1 MLTEVRLTQLRTIAM
16 TSKSVSGVYSPLNH
30 NRRTTEAVRE
40 MLQRCFPFRAKSNGD
55 RSILVRLERTFSQND
70 AVVPQRIHAY
80 RAVCRL
86 AHTMDT
92 SPQGDRALGYATE
105 LASITA
111 SRMGY
116 EDVLG

>member
-55 RSILVRLERTFSQND
+55 RSILIRLEKTFSQND
-70 AVVPQRIHAY
+70 AVVPQRIHAHQ
-80 RAVCRL
+80 AVCRS
-86 AHTMDT
+86 AHIVDT
-92 SPQGDRALGYATE
+92 SPQGDIALGYATE
-105 LASITA
+105 LEAITA